1 MLSKKPTTD
10 IKLLRLISTDAIKS
24 RRGDQTDMA
33 AEVVRRRYL
42 MLELLRGNSRRDSPV
57 FILTE
62 PRISTPSFSHLS
74 WAERTEENCQGLICR
89 WDIKK
94 KQTCRYN
101 NNKKY
106 FRQTIYPP
114 STFIPFLERL
124 HRDQNKKGRKT
135 DDCGKA
141 VGVGYCVANEE
152 QKFVQG
158 RFWICNMLQL
168 CQTEHRDELLT

>member
-1 MLSKKPTTD
+1 MKEPTKLPTPSATSSRLGLIEYPNRAALYFAATMLSKKPTTD

-74 WAERTEENCQGLICR
+74 WAERTEENCQGL
-89 WDIKK
+89 
-94 KQTCRYN
+94 
-101 NNKKY
+101 
-106 FRQTIYPP
+106 
-114 STFIPFLERL
+114 
-124 HRDQNKKGRKT
+124 
-135 DDCGKA
+135 
-141 VGVGYCVANEE
+141 
-152 QKFVQG
+152 
-158 RFWICNMLQL
+158 
-168 CQTEHRDELLT
+168 